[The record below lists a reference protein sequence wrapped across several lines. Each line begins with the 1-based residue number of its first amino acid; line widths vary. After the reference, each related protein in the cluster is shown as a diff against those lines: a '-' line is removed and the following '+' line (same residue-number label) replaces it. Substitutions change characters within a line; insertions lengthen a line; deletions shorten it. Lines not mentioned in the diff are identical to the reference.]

1 MGGGCHS
8 LRRLCFRT
16 CLKIENN
23 KEYCY
28 EQSNT
33 HVGRIM
39 LSAEPGLDR
48 IDTGAYLV
56 PVGWDALQALVW
68 YTHTPC
74 RSPQGKRVPGIPYM
88 STLCEK
94 V

>member
-56 PVGWDALQALVW
+56 PVGWDALQVLVW
-68 YTHTPC
+68 YTHPLQITTRKTC
-74 RSPQGKRVPGIPYM
+74 TWYTVHANA
-88 STLCEK
+88 L
-94 V
+94 